1 MKSRR
6 WGKRIVV
13 LTAVFSLVL
22 TTLSPLI
29 LTRTAYAAGQSNILQ
44 NGQIEA
50 TLSARFLHAC
60 LDSWGSYEAV
70 NGKDIID
77 FKWSTSTG
85 TERTRALL
93 NGDGSAGL
101 TINNSGGVALYETRY
116 TFTGDGNG
124 YYENNIP
131 GCNATTIKGAFS
143 KLTTDN
149 GGGILCKMGFMQ
161 SQYKDGNYGCLPSN
175 ATWYYSGNDSFPAG
189 AFDQIS
195 KNINDF
201 PAAAKNNITLSYKGK
216 EAINNYAAAKK
227 GTLNDEALWYAYDL
241 YGQTSA
247 NAAQGSV
254 LSATQSSSYTE
265 PITIWTYDASRNMHY
280 TETWYAKTGQSGA
293 VGLQKLKDNGG
304 KPSAAAQAFFNAV
317 GSKTMEE
324 TITALC
330 NAKYKPENKKGTE
343 LRDACV
349 KGAQNQSNAE
359 YCPTTYA
366 EKTSD
371 NSASELQTACK
382 DGQGLDVG
390 NDDTTNPSP
399 DDTADQNTCYTADT
413 QGFGWLVCPGLTWMT
428 AAIDGIITLITSGLQ
443 WSMLADGNGAV
454 TIKAVWNSMLGIAN
468 IAFAIVFMI
477 IIYSTATSTGISNY
491 GIKKIFP
498 RLVVAA
504 VGVNLSFYLCA
515 ALADLSNIA
524 GVGLN
529 NLILNQMTGI
539 DMSGAGMFA
548 RLFDGLTQLG
558 AMLLIALLAWSAVLI
573 GLVTILFS
581 IALRSVVLTMLV
593 IVSPLAIVAMML
605 PNTEKWF
612 KKWRDTFI
620 QLLIVYPAFM
630 AAWAACRLVSNIVAQ
645 TQGIGWLLSALC
657 TIAPLAII
665 LPLFKSTSGL
675 MGKMVGMTEKGVGVL
690 GGNALKNL
698 NKKSNAYLRDRAATG
713 YKNRVAGNAAA
724 AHSDMQ
730 EKEKQ
735 LAELETEK
743 ASSWTNAEQ
752 ARLNGLQTRIARG
765 ETLSAEDQQAE
776 SDLSA
781 KQAAFS
787 AGTVRGWDDDRDEAK
802 LRSARTEAG
811 TARRVY
817 GRRSAVRNA
826 AFLASNMRFSKAN
839 REAETKKVE
848 QGELARR
855 LSEDTAFRQRYAGAN
870 SSVSQAEQASR
881 MQRALNQAS
890 AIGNKASS
898 EERSDFASLLGD
910 ASTLGDS
917 KKGTFDQAVDFRND
931 MAKNLVTDKDYKV
944 TVSMNGVERELSWA
958 TMTDNERLVV
968 FQQAAGGSTPEV
980 AAIRN
985 ALATGKIFDDPAL
998 QKAAASMVIQSG
1010 NKDFLVQGAL
1020 NADLGSGTTSD
1031 SFGQQLITITKNPLE
1046 AGTMDRYAKAAFW
1059 GDAVSGLSEVQ
1070 ALAAGGDTDAT
1081 NSLNNLTS
1089 AIREQFKQPG
1099 AARYVAAVGA
1109 EYREILRANNISDA
1123 DINTLFASTGADADT
1138 VNAAMT
1144 RPPAPPNPV
1153 NV

>member
-77 FKWSTSTG
+77 FKWSTGTG
-85 TERTRALL
+85 SDRSRALL

-116 TFTGDGNG
+116 TITGDGNG

-175 ATWYYSGNDSFPAG
+175 AAWYYSGNDSFPAG

-399 DDTADQNTCYTADT
+399 DDTTDQNTCYTADT

-539 DMSGAGMFA
+539 DMTGAGMFS
-548 RLFDGLTQLG
+548 RLFEGLTQLG

-620 QLLIVYPAFM
+620 QLLVIYPAFM
-630 AAWAACRLVSNIVAQ
+630 AAWAACRLVSNVVAQ

-657 TIAPLAII
+657 TIVPVAII
-665 LPLFKSTSGL
+665 LPLIKAPPLMNKLTGL
-675 MGKMVGMTEKGVGVL
+675 AEKGIGAA
-690 GGNALKNL
+690 GGNALKGINAQQRQL
-698 NKKSNAYLRDRAATG
+698 MGQRVLSGFRGVATRGLAGKKAAMDS
-713 YKNRVAGNAAA
+713 AA
-724 AHSDMQ
+724 
-730 EKEKQ
+730 
-735 LAELETEK
+735 
-743 ASSWTNAEQ
+743 
-752 ARLNGLQTRIARG
+752 
-765 ETLSAEDQQAE
+765 

-781 KQAAFS
+781 REKDKAARTFS
-787 AGTVRGWDDDRDEAK
+787 AE
-802 LRSARTEAG
+802 
-811 TARRVY
+811 
-817 GRRSAVRNA
+817 
-826 AFLASNMRFSKAN
+826 
-839 REAETKKVE
+839 ETKRL
-848 QGELARR
+848 GELSAKGATRTSDEQKELIALNAKRVKINKGTIPYWSAADEQELSNAQQKATNTANAYRRQTNGAFYRTVFGGAHRRAAIANIKHENELADQQALGRR
-855 LSEDTAFRQRYAGAN
+855 LSEDDRFQRSYSGVMPGMDKAVADARTGRAFGQSQVIANKESQEALDRAGAIIGNLVKEDGNAVQNGDLIAALKNGTTISGTVDGRQMVLNPKDSAMRMQMSSIVGKFGSAAEVGDLIDVARATDDALVRQYIVNQVAQSSKAPAEMAGANVPAFAAGAISRVEGAAAMLSRGDFRTEVLANKQAGELQMTMNTVSDAISAQLKGATQYAGQDINKMVTNFDSTVQALLDSNQSSVITGNPNKLAQIVKYAGA
-870 SSVSQAEQASR
+870 S
-881 MQRALNQAS
+881 
-890 AIGNKASS
+890 GK
-898 EERSDFASLLGD
+898 
-910 ASTLGDS
+910 
-917 KKGTFDQAVDFRND
+917 TF
-931 MAKNLVTDKDYKV
+931 
-944 TVSMNGVERELSWA
+944 
-958 TMTDNERLVV
+958 
-968 FQQAAGGSTPEV
+968 
-980 AAIRN
+980 
-985 ALATGKIFDDPAL
+985 
-998 QKAAASMVIQSG
+998 
-1010 NKDFLVQGAL
+1010 
-1020 NADLGSGTTSD
+1020 
-1031 SFGQQLITITKNPLE
+1031 SFGGHSID
-1046 AGTMDRYAKAAFW
+1046 GTGYH
-1059 GDAVSGLSEVQ
+1059 
-1070 ALAAGGDTDAT
+1070 
-1081 NSLNNLTS
+1081 
-1089 AIREQFKQPG
+1089 
-1099 AARYVAAVGA
+1099 
-1109 EYREILRANNISDA
+1109 
-1123 DINTLFASTGADADT
+1123 
-1138 VNAAMT
+1138 
-1144 RPPAPPNPV
+1144 
-1153 NV
+1153 